1 MKYRDNHQPFIL
13 LFLYHLYLGKKG
25 SWRISNFFFF
35 FHSRGWKKQRGHRS
49 WFCLGVF
56 TLMSINTVQLFCV
69 GAFSNSFQGKDYE
82 PFIPPSFIYPNVRR
96 LFSLWSMPINCQGN
110 TCASP
115 FFAVGSI
122 LGNPC
127 TRLPRD
133 HPPSGLECSV
143 TKGISRELT
152 GHNGHAWV
160 DLLDGLDKPTATF
173 PSFV

>member
-1 MKYRDNHQPFIL
+1 MSLSYRPHSSTQM
-13 LFLYHLYLGKKG
+13 LG
-25 SWRISNFFFF
+25 
-35 FHSRGWKKQRGHRS
+35 
-49 WFCLGVF
+49 
-56 TLMSINTVQLFCV
+56 
-69 GAFSNSFQGKDYE
+69 DYFRYE
-82 PFIPPSFIYPNVRR
+82 VCR
-96 LFSLWSMPINCQGN
+96 LIAKATPVHPL
-110 TCASP
+110 